1 MDSKLNS
8 LLKDLPQGTVAAQ
21 TWLEQRGVYR
31 QLTRRYVASG
41 WLERF
46 GRGAF
51 VRAGDSVDWYG
62 AVYTLQ
68 AQLRLDVHVAGETA
82 LLLKGH
88 GHFLPLR
95 EGYAVRLFGKPGE
108 RLPSWFTRH
117 SWPVRL
123 DYRTPR
129 LFEQVGDCGIGSV
142 THNSFLIR
150 VSTRERA
157 ILEAIHLAATNEALV
172 HAHQLMSGL
181 TTLRPDIVQ
190 ILLNGCR
197 SVKVKRYFLWSAE
210 TAGHTWMK
218 KVNRADVDLGRG
230 KRQLYKNGAYDPKYK
245 ITVPPSTESPPDV

>member
-1 MDSKLNS
+1 MDSKLNR

-31 QLTRRYVASG
+31 QLTRRYVGSG

-68 AQLRLDVHVAGETA
+68 AQLGLDVHVGGETA

-95 EGYAVRLFGKPGE
+95 EGYAVHLFGKPGE

-117 SWPVRL
+117 PWPVRL

-129 LFEQVGDCGIGSV
+129 LFEQVGDCGIGDV
-142 THNSFLIR
+142 MHNSFSIR

-157 ILEAIHLAATNEALV
+157 ILEVIHLTRTNEALQQ
-172 HAHQLMSGL
+172 AHLLMGGL
-181 TTLRPDIVQ
+181 TTLRPKVVQ
-190 ILLNGCR
+190 TLLESCR

-210 TAGHTWMK
+210 TAGHTWLK
-218 KVNRADVDLGRG
+218 RVNIALIDMGRG
-230 KRQLYKNGAYDPKYK
+230 KRQLYKNGAYNPKYM

>member
-8 LLKDLPQGTVAAQ
+8 LLKNLPQGTVAAQ
-21 TWLEQRGVYR
+21 AWLEQRGVYR
-31 QLTRRYVASG
+31 QLSRRYVASG

-51 VRAGDSVDWYG
+51 VRAGDSVGWYG

-68 AQLRLDVHVAGETA
+68 TQLGLDAHVAGETA

-95 EGYAVRLFGKPGE
+95 EGYVVHLFGKPGE
-108 RLPSWFTRH
+108 QLPSWFRQH
-117 SWPVRL
+117 PRPVRL

-129 LFEQVGDCGIGSV
+129 LFEQAGDCGIGDV
-142 THNSFLIR
+142 THNSFSIR

-157 ILEAIHLAATNEALV
+157 ILEVIHLASTNEALA

-181 TTLRPDIVQ
+181 TTLRPEIVQ
-190 ILLNGCR
+190 KLLNACR

-210 TAGHTWMK
+210 TAGHSWMK
-218 KVNRADVDLGRG
+218 KVNLAGVDLGRG
-230 KRQLYKNGAYDPKYK
+230 KRQLYKNGAYHAKYG
-245 ITVPPSTESPPDV
+245 ITVPPSPSFNNGV